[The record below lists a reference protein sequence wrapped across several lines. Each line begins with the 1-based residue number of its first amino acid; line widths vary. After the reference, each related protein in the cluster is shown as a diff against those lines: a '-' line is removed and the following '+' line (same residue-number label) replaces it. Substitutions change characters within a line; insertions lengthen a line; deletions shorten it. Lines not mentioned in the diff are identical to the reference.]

1 MALKPRHKRRIFW
14 TTVISIAVILLA
26 SVLIPPFIT
35 LNGFKSV
42 VEQSVH
48 TQTNVPLKL
57 NGDIHFSLVGGA
69 TIVAHDVD
77 IPDAKI
83 GSVLFSI
90 PFRSFFNLKD
100 AKLND
105 AVIIYDADINI
116 KKLEPA
122 FFNHNIEIYN
132 SNITLYGK
140 KFHIVRAD
148 FTNNEFHGVIRSAH
162 HKYDVEFIDDTFN
175 IKNKT
180 NKLDLTGQFYSD
192 GSIRGHMDIETK
204 NINEWFGFATPKINH
219 PVKLTTNFEWDG
231 HNGYEFTNLNANGY
245 SGNVIVSPDGEKTI
259 QLVSNDANLDLSFL
273 TKPTDLLNRTK
284 FNLDFYGS
292 IKFMNHS
299 FKHVKIDVI
308 ADQDILQIT
317 NIIAD
322 NLVITG
328 GQITPNGA
336 KNIMI
341 TTPVNNTNAMCI
353 FSGTPANWE
362 CSKFTYGDLYGSIS
376 VKNNIF
382 DIDVQSNQPMPENTD
397 EFIKLLYKIGSSG
410 TVKFKFSIKS
420 MGGTTNLIASI
431 KFLLKLSCAPPL
443 DNLLIAD

>member
-132 SNITLYGK
+132 SNIILYGK

-180 NKLDLTGQFYSD
+180 NNSC
-192 GSIRGHMDIETK
+192 
-204 NINEWFGFATPKINH
+204 
-219 PVKLTTNFEWDG
+219 
-231 HNGYEFTNLNANGY
+231 
-245 SGNVIVSPDGEKTI
+245 TI
-259 QLVSNDANLDLSFL
+259 F
-273 TKPTDLLNRTK
+273 
-284 FNLDFYGS
+284 F
-292 IKFMNHS
+292 
-299 FKHVKIDVI
+299 
-308 ADQDILQIT
+308 
-317 NIIAD
+317 
-322 NLVITG
+322 
-328 GQITPNGA
+328 
-336 KNIMI
+336 
-341 TTPVNNTNAMCI
+341 
-353 FSGTPANWE
+353 
-362 CSKFTYGDLYGSIS
+362 
-376 VKNNIF
+376 
-382 DIDVQSNQPMPENTD
+382 
-397 EFIKLLYKIGSSG
+397 
-410 TVKFKFSIKS
+410 
-420 MGGTTNLIASI
+420 
-431 KFLLKLSCAPPL
+431 
-443 DNLLIAD
+443 